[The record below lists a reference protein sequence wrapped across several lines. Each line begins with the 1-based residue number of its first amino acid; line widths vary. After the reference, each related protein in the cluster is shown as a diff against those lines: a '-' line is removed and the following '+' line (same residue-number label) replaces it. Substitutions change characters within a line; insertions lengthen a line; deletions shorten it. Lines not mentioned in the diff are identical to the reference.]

1 MAEIIREIQECCV
14 KFDQHRP
21 HFKVLSNQ
29 YASVFP
35 PPPPR
40 LVFSS
45 SKKAIFFQYS
55 QLFSY
60 SQKERIESM
69 CYFYLNRRARIAYSE
84 YRIPYSEYRIPYI
97 SM

>member
-1 MAEIIREIQECCV
+1 MAEIIHEIQECCV

-45 SKKAIFFQYS
+45 SKKAIFFS
-55 QLFSY
+55 IFATFFLLT
-60 SQKERIESM
+60 K
-69 CYFYLNRRARIAYSE
+69 RAY
-84 YRIPYSEYRIPYI
+84 
-97 SM
+97 